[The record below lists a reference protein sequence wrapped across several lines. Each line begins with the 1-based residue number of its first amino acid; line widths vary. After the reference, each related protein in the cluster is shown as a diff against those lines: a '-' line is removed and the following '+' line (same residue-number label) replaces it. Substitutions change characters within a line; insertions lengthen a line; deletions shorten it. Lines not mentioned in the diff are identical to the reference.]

1 VARATVL
8 DELNRAMREV
18 DEAAAMRMV
27 EMLLAAPRVFV
38 YGRGRTGLATWA
50 FASRLAQLGLQVH
63 VVGEMTAP
71 AIGAGDV
78 LVAASGT
85 GTTRTTLLA
94 SEEAK
99 RIGAAVVALTTHPDS
114 PLGRSAD
121 LVVRVEGA
129 TRRRAEGEEKSA
141 QYGGSLFEQALL
153 LTLDAVAMVLKS
165 RLARSDQEMDSRH
178 ANLE

>member
-1 VARATVL
+1 VARAAVL

-27 EMLLAAPRVFV
+27 EILLAAPRVFV
-38 YGRGRTGLATWA
+38 YGRGRSGLATWA
-50 FASRLAQLGLQVH
+50 FASRLAQMGLEVH

-71 AIGAGDV
+71 AISAGDV

-94 SEEAK
+94 AEEAR

-129 TRRRAEGEEKSA
+129 TRRRAEGEEKSL

-153 LTLDAVAMVLKS
+153 LTLDSVAMVLKT

>member
-1 VARATVL
+1 
-8 DELNRAMREV
+8 
-18 DEAAAMRMV
+18 
-27 EMLLAAPRVFV
+27 VFV

-50 FASRLAQLGLQVH
+50 FASRLAQMGLQVH

-71 AIGAGDV
+71 AISPGDL

-94 SEEAK
+94 AEEAR
-99 RIGAAVVALTTHPDS
+99 RIGAGVIALTTHPES
-114 PLGRSAD
+114 PLGHVAD
-121 LVVRVEGA
+121 TVVRVEGA
-129 TRRRAEGEEKSA
+129 TRQRMAGEEQSA

-153 LTLDAVAMVLKS
+153 LTLDSVAMVLKR
-165 RLARSDQEMDSRH
+165 RLARSDREMDRRH

>member
-1 VARATVL
+1 
-8 DELNRAMREV
+8 MRDV
-18 DEAAAMRMV
+18 DESSAMQMV
-27 EMLLAAPRVFV
+27 EMILAAPRVFI
-38 YGRGRTGLATWA
+38 YGRGRTGLAAWA
-50 FASRLAQLGLQVH
+50 FASRLAQMGLEVH

-71 AIGAGDV
+71 AIRSGDL

-94 SEEAK
+94 AEEAR
-99 RIGAAVVALTTHPDS
+99 RIGAGVVALTTHPDS
-114 PLGRSAD
+114 ELGRTAD

-129 TRRRAEGEEKSA
+129 TRRRAAGEERSA

-153 LTLDAVAMVLKS
+153 LTLDSVAMVLKR
-165 RLARSDQEMDSRH
+165 RLARSDHEMDRRH